1 LGLGFWAFGVAVLGL
16 GIRVWGFRPLGFG
29 LWVWAFEVRVWAFG
43 FGVLDLWGSGFGFG
57 PRVLGLG
64 IRVWGLGPMGLGF
77 GPLGFAELC
86 LVRPFVR
93 SFVRP
98 AYLVHYIGDATLTN

>member
-1 LGLGFWAFGVAVLGL
+1 MGLGFWAFGVAVLGL

-64 IRVWGLGPMGLGF
+64 IRVWGLGPMGF
-77 GPLGFAELC
+77 GVC
-86 LVRPFVR
+86 RTVSSSSIRPFVR
-93 SFVRP
+93 PSSLFGALYRRRNP
-98 AYLVHYIGDATLTN
+98 H